1 MSFDIGDQVVYPHH
15 GPSVIE
21 RRESIAVQG
30 ELRDY
35 FVLQLADAG
44 LVIRVPV
51 DKLGEIGVREV
62 VDREDAQDVLAVLTK
77 KVRTPDNW
85 SRRFKNHTEM
95 LKSGDVY
102 QTAEVVRNLSLR
114 KRDAHLSAG
123 EERMLAHARRML
135 VSELHLSLEVS
146 EDEAARQ
153 VDHCLAQVD

>member
-1 MSFDIGDQVVYPHH
+1 MSFDVGDQVVYPHH

-21 RRESIAVQG
+21 RRESIAVMGQC
-30 ELRDY
+30 RDY
-35 FVLQLADAG
+35 FVLQQADDG

-62 VDREDAQDVLAVLTK
+62 VDSEEAKDVLAVLTK

-85 SRRFKNHTEM
+85 SRRFKNHTAM

-114 KRDAHLSAG
+114 KRGAHLSAG
-123 EERMLAHARRML
+123 EERMLAHARRLL
-135 VSELHLSLEVS
+135 VSELHLSLQVS
-146 EDEAARQ
+146 EHEAARQ
-153 VDHCLAQVD
+153 VDQCLALVD

>member
-1 MSFDIGDQVVYPHH
+1 MSLDVGDRVVYPQH
-15 GPSVIE
+15 GASVIE
-21 RRESIAVQG
+21 RRESIEVMG

-51 DKLGEIGVREV
+51 DKVGEIGMREV
-62 VDREDAQDVLAVLTK
+62 VDGEEARDVLAVLTK

-95 LKSGDVY
+95 LRSGDVY

-114 KRDAHLSAG
+114 KREAHLSAG
-123 EERMLAHARRML
+123 EERMLAHARRLL
-135 VSELHLSLEVS
+135 VSELHLSLRVS

-153 VDHCLAQVD
+153 VDERLG